1 MKNLTVRKIQEIT
14 GGKIYNAKYDTGV
27 EITAVVS
34 DSRKVT
40 EGCLFLC
47 IPGEHVDGHDFAKQA
62 VADGAFTVL
71 AEHRITNLKAPYV
84 VVDSILEAT
93 QALAAYYRKSLNIK
107 VVGVTGSVG
116 KTSTK
121 EFIAAVLRQQYRTK
135 KTKANFNNEW
145 GVPFTIFDI
154 TESDEA
160 AVIEMGIDNFGAMNR
175 LGAMV
180 KPDIVVMTNIG
191 QSHLENLKT
200 RDGILRAKSEIFNHM
215 SPDGHIVLNG
225 DDDKLTTL
233 TDVRGI
239 RPEFYGLGKRCSVSA
254 ERIVTHGFEGT
265 EFNVVIRDRGGK
277 MSFHV
282 KMPILGKHMVYNA
295 LAAVQV
301 GIDMKIP
308 LLKIKAG
315 LESVREISGRNNIIK
330 TDKYTIIDDVY
341 NASPASMQSSINV
354 LQNAQGRKV
363 AILGDMFE
371 LGEDS
376 DKYHFRVGQYVG
388 RTNTDLIICIGAN
401 SEKMFMGA
409 KLSSEAQV
417 EYYRTL
423 DEAMDMIP
431 IYLKPGDTI
440 LVKASHGMNFQQII
454 YMLTNGAKDL

>member
-1 MKNLTVRKIQEIT
+1 
-14 GGKIYNAKYDTGV
+14 
-27 EITAVVS
+27 
-34 DSRKVT
+34 
-40 EGCLFLC
+40 
-47 IPGEHVDGHDFAKQA
+47 
-62 VADGAFTVL
+62 
-71 AEHRITNLKAPYV
+71 
-84 VVDSILEAT
+84 
-93 QALAAYYRKSLNIK
+93 
-107 VVGVTGSVG
+107 
-116 KTSTK
+116 
-121 EFIAAVLRQQYRTK
+121 
-135 KTKANFNNEW
+135 
-145 GVPFTIFDI
+145 
-154 TESDEA
+154 
-160 AVIEMGIDNFGAMNR
+160 
-175 LGAMV
+175 
-180 KPDIVVMTNIG
+180 
-191 QSHLENLKT
+191 
-200 RDGILRAKSEIFNHM
+200 
-215 SPDGHIVLNG
+215 
-225 DDDKLTTL
+225 
-233 TDVRGI
+233 
-239 RPEFYGLGKRCSVSA
+239 
-254 ERIVTHGFEGT
+254 
-265 EFNVVIRDRGGK
+265 
-277 MSFHV
+277 
-282 KMPILGKHMVYNA
+282 
-295 LAAVQV
+295 
-301 GIDMKIP
+301 MKIP